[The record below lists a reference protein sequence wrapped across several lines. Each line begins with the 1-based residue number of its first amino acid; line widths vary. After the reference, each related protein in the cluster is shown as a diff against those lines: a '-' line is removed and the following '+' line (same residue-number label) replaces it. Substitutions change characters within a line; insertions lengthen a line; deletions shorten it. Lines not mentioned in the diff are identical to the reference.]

1 MRGHWSLLGEVGVPF
16 IHTRMGV
23 RVRHREGRKDNVLK
37 THISFLTLRQEEAPG
52 VQAVRVMRQ
61 GVWGR

>member
-1 MRGHWSLLGEVGVPF
+1 MGEVGVLLF
-16 IHTRMGV
+16 HTKMGM
-23 RVRHREGRKDNVLK
+23 RVRQREGRKDNVLK

-52 VQAVRVMRQ
+52 VQAVWVMRQ